1 MSCNVNTSYQ
11 DKSKTAAL
19 NKTLLSF
26 SSVDTRHSQKALSS
40 PDLIGGTMGEEGKII
55 EFESARQTLLFW
67 NMDDYPIPVDTTDDL
82 GAVSSNM
89 FEALHL
95 MGFLGYMRMQVYS
108 EQPNSEDWLNAE
120 MSYAPKCKSY
130 SAAVY
135 EFPDIALYIIRLT
148 TSMGPGPLNTPPPCC
163 PPLFSV
169 ESLLEHARL
178 LDGAKP
184 RFKALLSDYMYVDDN
199 YIDKEFLDIK
209 EDLSK
214 TVDFTERIPTVRGDR
229 TAVFW
234 DAEDYPFPL
243 CSTPDEIYHS
253 IASAL
258 VERGSSDKITIW
270 AYLDDDKKGSWRDAL
285 LGGNKEW
292 ASRIYFLPGGD
303 NSSRRDRMLN
313 DIYLW
318 VRDSSPRWNKR
329 SHEASL
335 VIFSDQFND
344 DSYYTHMLQK
354 LSKRGY
360 NLLLVTPTQDI
371 KEPESPE
378 WPGLLIDEGSYCFGR
393 LTLLFWNMDD
403 YPIPVGTSDDLG
415 AVSSN
420 MFEALHQM
428 GFRGY
433 MRMQVYSEQQRES
446 YDKDW
451 WMKSLISY
459 VPKCKSYS
467 ADFYK
472 LPDITLDIITLTSS
486 VGPGPS
492 NVALIAK
499 PNGELLRVLRCLK
512 SRGHDVLVIDTP
524 PCCPD
529 PLFSV
534 ESLLEH
540 ARLLDGA
547 KPRFK
552 ALLSDYMYLDDIDE
566 KDVEIQEDL
575 SKTVDFSERIP
586 TVKGIRTAVFWDA
599 VDCPFPLSSSPDEIY
614 HSISSALVERGSSD
628 KITIWAYLDDDD
640 KKVSLGGNKEW
651 ASRIHFLP
659 GGDSRRNR
667 MLNDIYLWVR
677 DSPRS
682 NRRSCDT
689 NLLIFSDQFHDD
701 AYFTD
706 VLQQL
711 SKKVYRLLLVT
722 PTQDINEPA
731 SPAWPGLLIDEG
743 AYCFRGT

>member
-1 MSCNVNTSYQ
+1 
-11 DKSKTAAL
+11 
-19 NKTLLSF
+19 
-26 SSVDTRHSQKALSS
+26 
-40 PDLIGGTMGEEGKII
+40 MGEEGKII

-148 TSMGPGPLNTPPPCC
+148 TSMGPGPLNVALIAKPNGELRRVLQCLKSRNHDVLLIDSPPSC

-184 RFKALLSDYMYVDDN
+184 RFKALLPNYMYVDD
-199 YIDKEFLDIK
+199 IDEEYLDIK

-214 TVDFTERIPTVRGDR
+214 TVDFTERIPTVKGDR

-292 ASRIYFLPGGD
+292 ASRIYFLPGD
-303 NSSRRDRMLN
+303 L
-313 DIYLW
+313 I
-318 VRDSSPRWNKR
+318 
-329 SHEASL
+329 
-335 VIFSDQFND
+335 
-344 DSYYTHMLQK
+344 
-354 LSKRGY
+354 RG
-360 NLLLVTPTQDI
+360 TMGEEGKIIDF
-371 KEPESPE
+371 ES
-378 WPGLLIDEGSYCFGR
+378 GR

-524 PCCPD
+524 PCCP

-722 PTQDINEPA
+722 PTQDINEPE

>member
-1 MSCNVNTSYQ
+1 
-11 DKSKTAAL
+11 
-19 NKTLLSF
+19 
-26 SSVDTRHSQKALSS
+26 
-40 PDLIGGTMGEEGKII
+40 MGEEGKII

-120 MSYAPKCKSY
+120 MSYAPKFLFLCLIYIGKSY

-148 TSMGPGPLNTPPPCC
+148 TSMGPGPLNVALIAKPNGELRRVLQCLKSRNHDVLLIDSPPSC

-184 RFKALLSDYMYVDDN
+184 RFKALLPNYMYVDD
-199 YIDKEFLDIK
+199 IDEEYLDIK

-214 TVDFTERIPTVRGDR
+214 TVDFTERIPTVKGDR

-378 WPGLLIDEGSYCFGR
+378 WPGLLIDEGSYCFG
-393 LTLLFWNMDD
+393 D
-403 YPIPVGTSDDLG
+403 
-415 AVSSN
+415 
-420 MFEALHQM
+420 
-428 GFRGY
+428 
-433 MRMQVYSEQQRES
+433 
-446 YDKDW
+446 
-451 WMKSLISY
+451 
-459 VPKCKSYS
+459 
-467 ADFYK
+467 
-472 LPDITLDIITLTSS
+472 
-486 VGPGPS
+486 
-492 NVALIAK
+492 
-499 PNGELLRVLRCLK
+499 
-512 SRGHDVLVIDTP
+512 
-524 PCCPD
+524 
-529 PLFSV
+529 
-534 ESLLEH
+534 
-540 ARLLDGA
+540 
-547 KPRFK
+547 
-552 ALLSDYMYLDDIDE
+552 
-566 KDVEIQEDL
+566 
-575 SKTVDFSERIP
+575 
-586 TVKGIRTAVFWDA
+586 
-599 VDCPFPLSSSPDEIY
+599 
-614 HSISSALVERGSSD
+614 
-628 KITIWAYLDDDD
+628 
-640 KKVSLGGNKEW
+640 
-651 ASRIHFLP
+651 
-659 GGDSRRNR
+659 
-667 MLNDIYLWVR
+667 
-677 DSPRS
+677 
-682 NRRSCDT
+682 
-689 NLLIFSDQFHDD
+689 
-701 AYFTD
+701 
-706 VLQQL
+706 
-711 SKKVYRLLLVT
+711 
-722 PTQDINEPA
+722 
-731 SPAWPGLLIDEG
+731 
-743 AYCFRGT
+743 

>member
-1 MSCNVNTSYQ
+1 MAQSVSQPSEGIGQPSSGMPWIAHSLFLPLLMRST
-11 DKSKTAAL
+11 
-19 NKTLLSF
+19 TLS
-26 SSVDTRHSQKALSS
+26 HQ
-40 PDLIGGTMGEEGKII
+40 
-55 EFESARQTLLFW
+55 LLW
-67 NMDDYPIPVDTTDDL
+67 KGV
-82 GAVSSNM
+82 
-89 FEALHL
+89 
-95 MGFLGYMRMQVYS
+95 
-108 EQPNSEDWLNAE
+108 
-120 MSYAPKCKSY
+120 
-130 SAAVY
+130 
-135 EFPDIALYIIRLT
+135 
-148 TSMGPGPLNTPPPCC
+148 
-163 PPLFSV
+163 
-169 ESLLEHARL
+169 
-178 LDGAKP
+178 
-184 RFKALLSDYMYVDDN
+184 
-199 YIDKEFLDIK
+199 
-209 EDLSK
+209 
-214 TVDFTERIPTVRGDR
+214 
-229 TAVFW
+229 
-234 DAEDYPFPL
+234 
-243 CSTPDEIYHS
+243 
-253 IASAL
+253 
-258 VERGSSDKITIW
+258 
-270 AYLDDDKKGSWRDAL
+270 LDDDKKGSWRDAL

-318 VRDSSPRWNKR
+318 ARDSSPRWNKR

-354 LSKRGY
+354 LSKRDLIRG
-360 NLLLVTPTQDI
+360 TMSEEGKIIDF
-371 KEPESPE
+371 ES
-378 WPGLLIDEGSYCFGR
+378 GR
-393 LTLLFWNMDD
+393 QTLLFWNMDD

-451 WMKSLISY
+451 WMKSLIR
-459 VPKCKSYS
+459 
-467 ADFYK
+467 
-472 LPDITLDIITLTSS
+472 
-486 VGPGPS
+486 PS

-524 PCCPD
+524 PCCP

-706 VLQQL
+706 MLQQL

>member
-11 DKSKTAAL
+11 DKSNTAAL

-26 SSVDTRHSQKALSS
+26 SSLDTRHSQKALSS

-55 EFESARQTLLFW
+55 EFESGKDLSITYPSYLQTLLFW

-82 GAVSSNM
+82 GAVS
-89 FEALHL
+89 
-95 MGFLGYMRMQVYS
+95 
-108 EQPNSEDWLNAE
+108 
-120 MSYAPKCKSY
+120 KSY

-135 EFPDIALYIIRLT
+135 VFPDIALYIIRLT
-148 TSMGPGPLNTPPPCC
+148 TSMGPGPLNVSLIAKPNGELLRVLRCLKSRNHDVLLIDPPPCC

-184 RFKALLSDYMYVDDN
+184 RFKALLPNYMYVDD
-199 YIDKEFLDIK
+199 IDEEYLDIK

-214 TVDFTERIPTVRGDR
+214 TVDFTERIPTVKGDR

-524 PCCPD
+524 PCCP

-659 GGDSRRNR
+659 GGGDSRRNR

>member
-1 MSCNVNTSYQ
+1 
-11 DKSKTAAL
+11 
-19 NKTLLSF
+19 
-26 SSVDTRHSQKALSS
+26 
-40 PDLIGGTMGEEGKII
+40 MGEEGKII
-55 EFESARQTLLFW
+55 EFESGRQTLLFW

-82 GAVSSNM
+82 GSVSSNM
-89 FEALHL
+89 FKALQL
-95 MGFLGYMRMQVYS
+95 MGFRGYMRMQGS
-108 EQPNSEDWLNAE
+108 EVFEIEESRC
-120 MSYAPKCKSY
+120 S
-130 SAAVY
+130 
-135 EFPDIALYIIRLT
+135 RHR
-148 TSMGPGPLNTPPPCC
+148 

-184 RFKALLSDYMYVDDN
+184 RFKALLPDYMYLDD
-199 YIDKEFLDIK
+199 IDEEFLDIK

-243 CSTPDEIYHS
+243 CFTPDEIYHS

-292 ASRIYFLPGGD
+292 ASRIYFLPGD
-303 NSSRRDRMLN
+303 L
-313 DIYLW
+313 I
-318 VRDSSPRWNKR
+318 
-329 SHEASL
+329 
-335 VIFSDQFND
+335 
-344 DSYYTHMLQK
+344 
-354 LSKRGY
+354 RG
-360 NLLLVTPTQDI
+360 TMGEEGKIIDF
-371 KEPESPE
+371 ES
-378 WPGLLIDEGSYCFGR
+378 GR

-472 LPDITLDIITLTSS
+472 LPDITLDIISLTSS

-524 PCCPD
+524 PCCP

-706 VLQQL
+706 MLQQL

>member
-1 MSCNVNTSYQ
+1 
-11 DKSKTAAL
+11 
-19 NKTLLSF
+19 
-26 SSVDTRHSQKALSS
+26 
-40 PDLIGGTMGEEGKII
+40 MGEEGKII
-55 EFESARQTLLFW
+55 DFES
-67 NMDDYPIPVDTTDDL
+67 
-82 GAVSSNM
+82 
-89 FEALHL
+89 
-95 MGFLGYMRMQVYS
+95 
-108 EQPNSEDWLNAE
+108 
-120 MSYAPKCKSY
+120 
-130 SAAVY
+130 
-135 EFPDIALYIIRLT
+135 
-148 TSMGPGPLNTPPPCC
+148 
-163 PPLFSV
+163 
-169 ESLLEHARL
+169 
-178 LDGAKP
+178 
-184 RFKALLSDYMYVDDN
+184 
-199 YIDKEFLDIK
+199 
-209 EDLSK
+209 
-214 TVDFTERIPTVRGDR
+214 
-229 TAVFW
+229 
-234 DAEDYPFPL
+234 
-243 CSTPDEIYHS
+243 
-253 IASAL
+253 
-258 VERGSSDKITIW
+258 
-270 AYLDDDKKGSWRDAL
+270 
-285 LGGNKEW
+285 
-292 ASRIYFLPGGD
+292 
-303 NSSRRDRMLN
+303 
-313 DIYLW
+313 
-318 VRDSSPRWNKR
+318 
-329 SHEASL
+329 
-335 VIFSDQFND
+335 
-344 DSYYTHMLQK
+344 
-354 LSKRGY
+354 
-360 NLLLVTPTQDI
+360 
-371 KEPESPE
+371 
-378 WPGLLIDEGSYCFGR
+378 GR

-472 LPDITLDIITLTSS
+472 LPDITLDIISLTSS

-524 PCCPD
+524 PCCP

-540 ARLLDGA
+540 AQLLDGA

-706 VLQQL
+706 MLQQL